1 MNNGS
6 RTYYSG
12 MLNVPSSGYDIHHT
26 LTNNTKLVLAGGT
39 YNITALVYDNWGTL
53 IGRDVIKVTFL

>member
-1 MNNGS
+1 
-6 RTYYSG
+6 